1 MFLSVMKMKCELDTD
16 SEECS
21 RHAHRLP
28 GNQYQTV
35 GSLILSFI
43 KPSGR
48 CVCVYVCVCVCVWL
62 DSSTDEAV
70 LVSIFIADINVN
82 KCRGLN

>member
-1 MFLSVMKMKCELDTD
+1 MKMKCELDTD

-21 RHAHRLP
+21 RHAQRLP
-28 GNQYQTV
+28 GNQYQAV
-35 GSLILSFI
+35 RSLVLTFI

-48 CVCVYVCVCVCVWL
+48 LVCMYVCVCVCVVGL
-62 DSSTDEAV
+62 YTDEAV

-82 KCRGLN
+82 KCRGLNEFRLA